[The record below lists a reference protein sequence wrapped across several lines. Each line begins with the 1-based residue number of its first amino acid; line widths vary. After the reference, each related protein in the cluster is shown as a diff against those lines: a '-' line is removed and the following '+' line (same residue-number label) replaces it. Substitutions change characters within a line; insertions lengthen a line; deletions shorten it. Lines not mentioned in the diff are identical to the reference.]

1 MELFMTFTV
10 AVAYT
15 HYPDLSTEA
24 GILQQIGAEIVH
36 VRNLTPDTWG
46 AARTADALMVSIER
60 VPAELINTLERC
72 KIICR
77 VGTGYDAI
85 DIPAATARGIWVT
98 NVPDYSIDEV
108 SSHAISLM
116 MAHNRR
122 LPTLFQMV
130 RANDWWKP
138 SDLQPIIRLG
148 DLTYGVL
155 GHGRIGSES
164 ARKARGLGMRVIACD
179 PYIDQQVMSDAG
191 VTPVDFDTLLRE
203 SDYLSLHVPL
213 TDGTRQIINSEAL
226 AKIRPGA
233 FVINTARG
241 ACVDVD
247 ALLEAVRSGRIT
259 GAALDVLPT
268 EPPAPD
274 APVMHEP
281 RIWLTPH
288 AGWYSEQSSEE
299 VRVKGADDVVRVLQ
313 GNPPRT
319 PVNQLAR

>member
-1 MELFMTFTV
+1 MTLKV
-10 AVAYT
+10 AVAYN
-15 HYPDLSTEA
+15 HYPTLSTEA

-36 VRNLTPDTWG
+36 TRNLDTPEAWESV
-46 AARTADALMVSIER
+46 RTADALMVSIER
-60 VPAELINTLERC
+60 VPADLINTMERC

-108 SSHAISLM
+108 STHAISLL

-122 LPTLFQMV
+122 LPTLFGMV

-138 SDLQPIIRLG
+138 SDLEPIIRLS

-164 ARKARGLGMRVIACD
+164 ARKGRGLGMRVIACD
-179 PYIDQQVMSDAG
+179 PYIDQRLMSDAG
-191 VTPVDFDTLLRE
+191 VTPVDFDTLLAQ
-203 SDYLSLHVPL
+203 SDYLSLHLPL
-213 TDGTRQIINSEAL
+213 TEGTRQIINREAL
-226 AKIRPGA
+226 AKIKPGA
-233 FVINTARG
+233 FLINTARG

-247 ALLEAVRSGRIT
+247 ALLEAVKAGRMA

-299 VRVKGADDVVRVLQ
+299 VRVKGTQDVVRVLR
-313 GNPPRT
+313 GEPPRT
-319 PVNQLAR
+319 PLNQI

>member
-1 MELFMTFTV
+1 MV
-10 AVAYT
+10 
-15 HYPDLSTEA
+15 STE
-24 GILQQIGAEIVH
+24 
-36 VRNLTPDTWG
+36 R
-46 AARTADALMVSIER
+46 VS
-60 VPAELINTLERC
+60 AELIDRLERC

-98 NVPDYSIDEV
+98 NVPDYSMDEV
-108 SSHAISLM
+108 STQAISLM
-116 MAHNRR
+116 LAHNRH
-122 LPTLFQMV
+122 LPTQFSMV
-130 RANDWWKP
+130 KSNIWWQANA
-138 SDLQPIIRLG
+138 LEPIIRLS

-155 GHGRIGSES
+155 GHGRIGSVS

-179 PYIDQQVMSDAG
+179 PFIDPRLMSDAG

-213 TDGTRQIINSEAL
+213 TDQTRNIINRESL
-226 AKIRPGA
+226 AKIKPGA
-233 FVINTARG
+233 FLINTARG
-241 ACVDVD
+241 ACVDID
-247 ALLEAVRSGRIT
+247 ALLEAVRSGRII

-288 AGWYSEQSSEE
+288 AGWYSEQSSDE
-299 VRVKGADDVVRVLQ
+299 VRVKGAQDVVRVLR
-313 GNPPRT
+313 GEPPRT

>member
-1 MELFMTFTV
+1 MTLTV
-10 AVAYT
+10 AITYN

-24 GILQQIGAEIVH
+24 GILQQVGAEIVH
-36 VRNLTPDTWG
+36 IRNLDTE
-46 AARTADALMVSIER
+46 AAWAAASAADALMVSIER
-60 VPAELINTLERC
+60 VPAELINRMERC

-108 SSHAISLM
+108 STHAISLM
-116 MAHNRR
+116 LAHNRH
-122 LPTLFQMV
+122 LPTLFEMV
-130 RANDWWKP
+130 RSGIWWKP
-138 SDLQPIIRLG
+138 SALEPITRLG

-155 GHGRIGSES
+155 GHGRIGSAS

-179 PYIDQQVMSDAG
+179 PFIDPRIMSDAE

-213 TDGTRQIINSEAL
+213 TDQTRNIINGEAL
-226 AKIRPGA
+226 AKMKASAIL
-233 FVINTARG
+233 INTARG
-241 ACVDVD
+241 AAVDVD
-247 ALLEAVRSGRIT
+247 ALVEAIQSGKVA

-274 APVMHEP
+274 HPVMHEP

-288 AGWYSEQSSEE
+288 AGWYSEQSGEE
-299 VRVKGADDVVRVLQ
+299 VRVKGAQDVVRVLR
-313 GNPPRT
+313 GEPPRT
-319 PVNQLAR
+319 PVNQLKV